1 MNLNFEKDKT
11 NSLFSEKMKEN
22 NKKKE
27 KEKKEY
33 SCCLDPPNK
42 NRCKI
47 EIGKDFKNIIKT
59 NIKIKNNGRKN
70 LPSTFKIKNH
80 PDNKIRFIEKDV
92 TNKREIEPDDSF
104 ALELTMEC
112 TREIT
117 EGNYIVIVNIEIKN
131 YEPFE
136 GFVLFFDIKSSRVQ
150 NKTPQNS
157 SQTNLSHNN
166 NSQIKSSKQETN
178 DHCIEKEPP
187 PEEEREKDNKS
198 EQLKKENEILKKE
211 NEILKKENNKLKKE
225 NNKLKIDYETLKI
238 DYETLKKEN
247 DKLKI
252 DKEKL
257 EQVKRLLFQGNENQN
272 EVNKNTQFPKTL
284 STFVIETRQ
293 IEISSYGSEIQTNG
307 ILKEKSPNIKYN
319 NNNYIKITNLTDEN
333 QVTNCKEENYS
344 EDVNAIKKDTNLFSF
359 NTNTYNQTINGI
371 VENNINGQS
380 IENYL

>member
-33 SCCLDPPNK
+33 SCCLDPPSK
-42 NRCKI
+42 NCCKF
-47 EIGKDFKNIIKT
+47 ETGKDFKNIIK
-59 NIKIKNNGRKN
+59 IKIKNNGRKN

-136 GFVLFFDIKSSRVQ
+136 GFKFFIDIIQ

-187 PEEEREKDNKS
+187 PKEEREKDNKS

-211 NEILKKENNKLKKE
+211 NNKLKKE
-225 NNKLKIDYETLKI
+225 NNKLKI

-319 NNNYIKITNLTDEN
+319 NNNYIKITNPTDEN

-344 EDVNAIKKDTNLFSF
+344 EDVNALKKDTNLFSF